1 MTKQEL
7 DDAFFLKK
15 EWANYMNQQ
24 HMNQMEQI
32 QRASKSQEKA
42 LKELKKDNIEL
53 YNKAIQVHFLVC
65 FEFFEDS
72 KRYINVFSSTM
83 NLYHS

>member
-1 MTKQEL
+1 MRKRTTNELTKQEL

-15 EWANYMNQQ
+15 EWANYMNHQ

-53 YNKAIQVHFLVC
+53 YNKAIQVHFLAD
-65 FEFFEDS
+65 FNFFLN
-72 KRYINVFSSTM
+72 KT
-83 NLYHS
+83 